1 MNFDNFSCLIF
12 WAQDISISPGL
23 KISQGAN
30 VSIPQSCILLNFDQY
45 LKSGLDERER
55 FKLKKCNQKNIKQIM
70 TLENK
75 DKSSIQ
81 KLKTKQIEPK
91 ILGFIFFIKLFIKF
105 GYFTS
110 WWKFEFCLPDFTV
123 YLTLYFEFINFH
135 EKSECN
141 N

>member
-1 MNFDNFSCLIF
+1 
-12 WAQDISISPGL
+12 
-23 KISQGAN
+23 
-30 VSIPQSCILLNFDQY
+30 
-45 LKSGLDERER
+45 
-55 FKLKKCNQKNIKQIM
+55 M

-110 WWKFEFCLPDFTV
+110 W
-123 YLTLYFEFINFH
+123 
-135 EKSECN
+135 
-141 N
+141 